1 MCGVDHQ
8 AVTAI
13 TVAREGLANVAREL
27 WTPKRVGTSQLG
39 WPSPQQLSG
48 HLCQVCANAVEATH
62 SIGPSAKERA
72 LVASLAPEGVGKL
85 GYGHFAVDGLIG
97 WSVLVARARQQDSHE
112 SDPRPN
118 TRAWEHLGD
127 LAALSEQLGRA
138 LN

>member
-13 TVAREGLANVAREL
+13 TVAQEGLANVARQL

-48 HLCQVCANAVEATH
+48 HLCQVCADAVEATH

-97 WSVLVARARQQDSHE
+97 CSVLVARCPAAGLTRV
-112 SDPRPN
+112 RPE
-118 TRAWEHLGD
+118 AEHQSVG
-127 LAALSEQLGRA
+127 APW
-138 LN
+138 